1 MKKLFLSIS
10 FLLSLVVSFAQTPIV
25 RSSNANTVYDT
36 RLGALKNF
44 IPPTYADTTE
54 ANLSGNIGLDS
65 VGALIF
71 TFNTNSYW
79 YRADNPK
86 RWVPVGITNVTTEN
100 SNTILFNGFG
110 TESDPLIAN
119 VLVSSQ
125 ADNIVQVLSDGI
137 YVKNQLQ
144 NGVIRGGLRTW
155 VSGYT
160 YDVTEVLYVIKGVP
174 YLAPE
179 TQITLAN
186 ADPTLD
192 RLDLIVANDDNTIT
206 VITGTPAVDPAVPS
220 YDPETQVSLG
230 FVLVTANTTEPTP
243 TPEQENIYINNTEW
257 TTSSST
263 PRINAA
269 SVNNPFSPALVIE
282 FTDARNNDSITFTD
296 PSPPADMD
304 NFQFLTFKIR
314 SKAAWTATARIELRF
329 YYQGAAVGVPL
340 SMGNGHFGFN
350 SSNTTGYQTLT
361 IQKEIFGNLA
371 NVDLLFLTVRTQGG
385 QTIGAYIDDIKLQGG
400 TGTGT
405 PITGNFWTVGGNLL
419 SSPLIGGTLDN
430 NYVQL
435 IANNLSHT
443 QLMTNGG
450 IWRQGS
456 TALTSYL
463 LGTFAAGDYYDGR
476 SGTDMVTNSAGS
488 ITHKISANNI
498 YTYNGTDGHLWY
510 APAATSRMALA
521 TTGAFQLSAYG
532 DNTFAGTPTYL
543 LGVDANGNVV
553 ETSVAGAITAN
564 NGLTMSTATNV
575 QLGGN
580 PLLANTSIPTS
591 AFSFTMSSSNA
602 DKTLSINNSS
612 GGNAINA
619 ISSSGGGVYAE
630 STSNAAV
637 FAQTSANVNQLSFGA
652 VVANSTNNSP
662 GVGAQSA
669 TGVGL
674 YARSSATYGAV
685 VTTQTSATNTVIPI
699 FRLERET
706 TGTAANGIGGSF
718 DFHVQGQSGSVSL
731 VNQIISTLTDVA
743 GGTRT
748 SQLSITA
755 ILNES
760 PVTVLTIDGDGTL
773 TLGAEYQGLGA
784 GYLAVSNTGVVSWAS
799 ATGSMTNPMTT
810 EGDMIFA
817 SDGSGTPARL
827 PIGAPG
833 EVLAVNGAGDGY
845 EFIAAGSVGTV
856 TNVTG
861 TANQIAVATGTTT
874 PVISLVSG
882 GTLPGAWNLG
892 TVASATLTNAIGLP
906 ISTGVAGLGSNVATA
921 LAINVGSAGAFVTF
935 NGAAGTP
942 ASINLSNATNLSLTT
957 GITGILDE
965 TNGGTGLSSYTTGD
979 ILYASGV
986 NTLSKR
992 AAGTNGYVLTMSG
1005 GVPTWQPAT
1014 SGGTVFLVQGVLNRT
1029 TVINGSTNPT
1039 IDISANYVGQTSITV
1054 LGNVTTGTWNGTT
1067 IALNKGGTGL
1077 TSGGTALQQLR
1088 MNSGATA
1095 LEYFTPF
1102 NSTWQTLTDGAT
1114 VNWNVNNGGN
1124 AQWTLSGTGR
1134 TLNILNPQDGHTYT
1148 LRIIQG
1154 SGGLKTVSAWP
1165 TGSKWPNGGVAIDLS
1180 DAAGAYDMVSFKW
1193 QASTSSFY
1201 VAYGNNYQ

>member
-10 FLLSLVVSFAQTPIV
+10 FLLSLVVSFAQPPIV

-314 SKAAWTATARIELRF
+314 SKAAWPATARIELRF

-385 QTIGAYIDDIKLQGG
+385 QTIGAYVDDIKLQGG

-443 QLMTNGG
+443 QLMTNGST
-450 IWRQGS
+450 WMQGTNPRISLFLGSFS
-456 TALTSYL
+456 TA
-463 LGTFAAGDYYDGR
+463 DYYIGR
-476 SGTDMVTNSAGS
+476 NGTDIITQSAGS
-488 ITHKISANNI
+488 ITNKISGNNI
-498 YTYNGTDGHLWY
+498 YTYNNTDGHLWY
-510 APAATSRMALA
+510 AAAGTSRMSLT
-521 TTGAFQLSAYG
+521 TTGSFRLHAYG
-532 DNTFAGTPTYL
+532 DGTFTGTASRWAAFDT
-543 LGVDANGNVV
+543 DGNVI
-553 ETSVAGAITAN
+553 EVAAPVSSITAN
-564 NGLTMSTATNV
+564 NGLTTSSATNV

-580 PLLANTSIPTS
+580 PLITNTTIPTS
-591 AFSFTMSSSNA
+591 AFSLTINSSHATNS
-602 DKTLSINNSS
+602 LRINNSS
-612 GGNAINA
+612 SGHGIWSVATTGIGVFGQSSSMGNAGIHGTSNN
-619 ISSSGGGVYAE
+619 SEGFGGVFE
-630 STSNAAV
+630 NSSTD
-637 FAQTSANVNQLSFGA
+637 
-652 VVANSTNNSP
+652 
-662 GVGAQSA
+662 
-669 TGVGL
+669 GVGL
-674 YARSSATYGAV
+674 MSSSIEG
-685 VTTQTSATNTVIPI
+685 IPI
-699 FRLERET
+699 RTQIVPNSGNSVYPSVEL
-706 TGTAANGIGGSF
+706 TAINFSPANGFGNSIVFKASTDIPGPGALESN
-718 DFHVQGQSGSVSL
+718 S
-731 VNQIISTLTDVA
+731 IISKWTDISN
-743 GGTRT
+743 GTRT
-748 SQLSITA
+748 SQFIITGVNVA
-755 ILNES
+755 TTGDIFTL
-760 PVTVLTIDGDGTL
+760 DGDGGTRL
-773 TLGAEYQGLGA
+773 NTYGDGVHTGTATYLVGTDVDGNLIEVALGG
-784 GYLAVSNTGVVSWAS
+784 
-799 ATGSMTNPMTT
+799 GSMTNPMTT

-921 LAINVGSAGAFVTF
+921 LAINVGSSGAFVTF